1 MRAATSVDG
10 SRRSITASAYVQFLD
25 RLLQRLQQAE
35 SLRAMVVDQVG
46 DDFGVGLRGELVA
59 ERAQAVALLLMVLD
73 DAVVDQ
79 REVAVAD
86 VRMRVAFG
94 DAAVRGPA
102 RVADAEGGV
111 EALGDRRGFHL
122 GDAAGA
128 AHAAHGFAID
138 HRDAGGIV
146 AAVFQP
152 LEPIDQQ
159 RDHITIGDGTDDSAH
174 AGNSRFDAEV

>member
-1 MRAATSVDG
+1 M
-10 SRRSITASAYVQFLD
+10 
-25 RLLQRLQQAE
+25 
-35 SLRAMVVDQVG
+35 VDQVG
-46 DDFGVGLRGELVA
+46 DHFGIGLRGELVA
-59 ERAQAVALLLMVLD
+59 QRAQAFALRLVVLD
-73 DAVVDQ
+73 DAVVHQ
-79 REVAVAD
+79 RQLAMAD
-86 VRMRVAFG
+86 VRMRIAFG
-94 DAAVRGPA
+94 HAAVGGPA
-102 RVADAEGGV
+102 GVADAEGGV